1 MKKLQTVRFS
11 ILIPLC
17 SYLYVLLFVYSG
29 ISKLLD
35 YETFTVQLAQSPLLS
50 AYVGIIA
57 PAVIGIELILSLLLV
72 QKNSRLPGLYGSF
85 FLMIAFTVYIY
96 LILNYSDFIPCSCGG
111 FIEKMNWTQH
121 LIFNIVFALLALLAI
136 VFSEKEK
143 LAKKRTVILKLVFP
157 SLLAVGI
164 VVGLFLSSEHIIK
177 KENNFIR
184 RFGLHP
190 IRDEKAFDLG
200 VNSYYFAGM
209 ADGKIYLGNITA
221 PLVLTSIDTALR
233 RMESVKI
240 KLDDDKHPFR
250 FIQVQVKPP
259 HFYLFDGTVPVIYQ
273 GQLGDSLAFTISADD
288 CYFSQLQV
296 IDSVR
301 FAFRAQSSHTKSWV
315 LGTLNLQDGPRIQ
328 LNYNLL
334 KKQVDGI
341 FDTDGQLLWDDAG
354 KELLY
359 IYSYRNQYLV
369 MDQKLNLRHELN
381 TIDTTFRAKVQV
393 RMLSNGSYKMDA
405 PPLLV
410 NKTSVVYGR
419 LLFNVSMLR
428 GKFESREQWKQAV
441 VVDMYKTSVQ
451 EYLGSF
457 YVYNRGEE
465 RMSRLFATDKYLF
478 ILSGNEIVR
487 YSFAQAVTLNYQ
499 MGEAENHEES
509 RQ

>member
-1 MKKLQTVRFS
+1 MRFS
-11 ILIPLC
+11 IFIPLS

-50 AYVGIIA
+50 AYTGIIA
-57 PAVIGIELILSLLLV
+57 PAVIGIELVLSLLLV
-72 QKNSRLPGLYGSF
+72 QKNSRLPGLYGSL

-111 FIEKMNWTQH
+111 FIEKMTWTQH
-121 LIFNIVFALLALLAI
+121 LIFNVAFALLALLAI
-136 VFSEKEK
+136 VLSEKEK
-143 LAKKRTVILKLVFP
+143 YTKKRTVILKLLFP
-157 SLLAVGI
+157 SLLAIGV

-184 RFGLHP
+184 RFSQHP
-190 IRDEKAFDLG
+190 IRNEKTFDLG
-200 VNSYYFAGM
+200 VNSYYFAGI

-221 PLVLTSIDTALR
+221 PLVLTCIDTSLTTI
-233 RMESVKI
+233 ETVKI
-240 KLDDDKHPFR
+240 ELDDDKHPFR
-250 FIQVQVKPP
+250 FIQLQVQPP
-259 HFYLFDGTVPVIYQ
+259 HFYLYDGTVPVIYR
-273 GQLGDSLAFTISADD
+273 GQLGDSLVNTISFED

-296 IDSVR
+296 LDSVR
-301 FAFRAQSSHTKSWV
+301 FAFRAQSSQTKSWV
-315 LGTLNLQDGPRIQ
+315 LGTLNLQDSPRVQ
-328 LNYNLL
+328 LNHSLL
-334 KKQVDGI
+334 EKQVDGI
-341 FDTDGQLLWDDAG
+341 FDTDGQLLWDHAG
-354 KELLY
+354 NELIY
-359 IYSYRNQYLV
+359 IYSYRNQFLV
-369 MDQKLNLRHELN
+369 IDQKLNLLHELN
-381 TIDTTFRAKVQV
+381 TIDTTSRAQVQV
-393 RMLSNGSYKMDA
+393 RMLSDGSYKMDA
-405 PPLLV
+405 PPMLV
-410 NKTSVVYGR
+410 NKRAVVHGK

-465 RMSRLFATDKYLF
+465 RMSRLFTRDKYLF